1 MSELLLKNA
10 RIIDPVRNIDQI
22 GNIAVTDGVIVEE
35 SALKNPEVID
45 LSGKILSPGF
55 IDVHVHLRQPGNTTA
70 ETIASGTAAAAAGGF
85 TSIVAM
91 PNTNPS
97 ADTAGAIEYL
107 RRIAAEQGVVKC
119 CLAVI

>member
-107 RRIAAEQGVVKC
+107 RSDWYWAWLQWR
-119 CLAVI
+119 